1 MEQNSSNNHLNL
13 RDYEVFMSKKRD
25 NFHFKSANSLNK
37 EIIWNLPSSKSH
49 FIRWLFIAA
58 QSEKKT
64 MIKIPS
70 SIGNDIYS
78 CANVLEKL
86 GVKIIKNIDHWAVFG
101 CKNGNY
107 HKNPGVLNCGNS
119 ATTVRFLSILLARN
133 AINAKICGDK
143 SLSCRDFSELLLL
156 LENGGI
162 SINRENK
169 NYLPFTLEGTFDL
182 ENIEVPVKKTSQLI
196 SALLITMP
204 SSIEKSTIYF
214 SNEIVSKPYFE
225 LTLEL
230 CIVTGANLEIND
242 GKIVINPWNL
252 EINKEVHIPG
262 EASLI
267 FFPLLFCKLHK
278 CRVVINNWPGKND
291 SLGFE
296 MIKEH
301 LPSLGLSWKN
311 RNKSVIID
319 IDKSGTKSFTIDIS
333 NNIDSIT
340 PLSIL
345 MAISHGGIIS
355 GIDHAINKESNR
367 VKSTIELCEKFG
379 FKIKLDENLIISKS
393 KLITPKSLIFARGD
407 HRLQMCAIL
416 LLTVTGGLTESF
428 EWYAVSDLN
437 FIKRL
442 YAQGVSI
449 S

>member
-1 MEQNSSNNHLNL
+1 MEQNSSNNPLNL
-13 RDYEVFMSKKRD
+13 RDYEDFISKKRD
-25 NFHFKSANSLNK
+25 NFLFKSVNLLNK

-64 MIKIPS
+64 IIKTPI
-70 SIGNDIYS
+70 SIGNDIFS

-86 GVKIIKNIDHWAVFG
+86 GVKIIKNTDQWDVFG
-101 CKNGNY
+101 CKKGNFN
-107 HKNPGVLNCGNS
+107 KNPGVLDCGNS

-133 AINAKICGDK
+133 AITATICGDK
-143 SLSCRDFSELLLL
+143 SLSCRDFSELIFL

-162 SINRENK
+162 SIKRENN
-169 NYLPFTLEGTFDL
+169 NYLPFTIEGSFNL

-204 SSIEKSTIYF
+204 SSIEKSKIYF

-230 CIVTGANLEIND
+230 CIGTGANLEINE
-242 GKIVINPWNL
+242 GEIVINPWNI
-252 EINKEVHIPG
+252 EINKEILIPG

-267 FFPLLFCKLHK
+267 FFPLLFSKLHK

-301 LPSLGLSWKN
+301 TPSLGLSWKH

-319 IDKSGTKSFTIDIS
+319 VDNSGGKSFTIDIS
-333 NNIDSIT
+333 KNIDSIT
-340 PLSIL
+340 PLSVL
-345 MAISHGGIIS
+345 MAISHGGRIN

-367 VKSTIELCEKFG
+367 VNSTIELCEKFG
-379 FKIKLDENLIISKS
+379 FNIKSENNLIISKS
-393 KLITPKSLIFARGD
+393 KIIAPKSLIFARGD
-407 HRLQMCAIL
+407 HRLQMCAML

-428 EWYAVSDLN
+428 EWYAISDLN

-442 YAQGVSI
+442 YTQGVSI